1 MKSPGE
7 KSNTPPF
14 FTILG
19 PDFVARKYP
28 FTGDFGNTHA
38 VPPTPEW
45 GGGGPGLT
53 APYNYASGVVPFQAE
68 PLLTWSAASPTSSN
82 TLLEMLHI
90 LYSSYSRPIRREF
103 VECMRHKRF

>member
-28 FTGDFGNTHA
+28 FTGDFGNSTHA

-45 GGGGPGLT
+45 GGGGRARIVYYHL
-53 APYNYASGVVPFQAE
+53 N
-68 PLLTWSAASPTSSN
+68 
-82 TLLEMLHI
+82 
-90 LYSSYSRPIRREF
+90 
-103 VECMRHKRF
+103 

>member
-45 GGGGPGLT
+45 GWGGGAGFFQGTIYDIYVGVTYIPISVLHDGYILKMKNLPGSL
-53 APYNYASGVVPFQAE
+53 P
-68 PLLTWSAASPTSSN
+68 
-82 TLLEMLHI
+82 
-90 LYSSYSRPIRREF
+90 YSSR
-103 VECMRHKRF
+103 KL

>member
-38 VPPTPEW
+38 VPPT
-45 GGGGPGLT
+45 T
-53 APYNYASGVVPFQAE
+53 QKAE
-68 PLLTWSAASPTSSN
+68 YGYTY
-82 TLLEMLHI
+82 M
-90 LYSSYSRPIRREF
+90 
-103 VECMRHKRF
+103 